1 MYRIAININL
11 PSRTTFKLTV
21 SFSFNINS
29 IDVHNKS
36 VAITK
41 GTVKFILEILYHI
54 TAKFSPTKKY
64 RTALISP
71 LAVLKEKLFAVL
83 ELKYKEDLCIFQ
95 SHIFISESTCRSPE
109 KQCSTVQYPYE
120 TTH

>member
-1 MYRIAININL
+1 MYRIAINISL

-41 GTVKFILEILYHI
+41 GTIKFILEILYH
-54 TAKFSPTKKY
+54 TTVKFSPPNY
-64 RTALISP
+64 
-71 LAVLKEKLFAVL
+71 F
-83 ELKYKEDLCIFQ
+83 
-95 SHIFISESTCRSPE
+95 
-109 KQCSTVQYPYE
+109 
-120 TTH
+120 